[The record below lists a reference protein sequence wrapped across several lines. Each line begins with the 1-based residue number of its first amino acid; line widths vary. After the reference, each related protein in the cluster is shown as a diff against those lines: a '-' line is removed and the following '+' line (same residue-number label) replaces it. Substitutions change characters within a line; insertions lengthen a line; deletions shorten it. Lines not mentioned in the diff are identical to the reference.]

1 MEENELLFSTRLI
14 VHAYLDGLNLS
25 GAEELMN
32 PTLASFSPNCFLA
45 LPYVIC
51 YDFCL
56 KTIISDAIQSISLRG
71 LYIMVITLSI
81 NEISSIII

>member
-45 LPYVIC
+45 LPYVI
-51 YDFCL
+51 F
-56 KTIISDAIQSISLRG
+56 
-71 LYIMVITLSI
+71 
-81 NEISSIII
+81 